1 MSEFFGDGSRFTGA
15 ADNVRRQVQCPLHA
29 QQPIPHG
36 LFRLD
41 GEPQNVLG
49 RVHVAVM
56 DGLLLADRRTRHARR
71 GRSGPYAMPSSTTGV
86 VARPC
91 APPKEKNR

>member
-1 MSEFFGDGSRFTGA
+1 MSEFFGDGSRFIGA

-41 GEPQNVLG
+41 GELQYVLG
-49 RVHVAVM
+49 RVHVAIV
-56 DGLLLADRRTRHARR
+56 DGAATR
-71 GRSGPYAMPSSTTGV
+71 
-86 VARPC
+86 ARPGSYINELD
-91 APPKEKNR
+91 ALLRGVRVAK

>member
-41 GEPQNVLG
+41 GEPEKFIEAACLE
-49 RVHVAVM
+49 
-56 DGLLLADRRTRHARR
+56 LAA
-71 GRSGPYAMPSSTTGV
+71 
-86 VARPC
+86 
-91 APPKEKNR
+91 

>member
-49 RVHVAVM
+49 RVHETLDEQAW
-56 DGLLLADRRTRHARR
+56 GGYHR
-71 GRSGPYAMPSSTTGV
+71 GI
-86 VARPC
+86 
-91 APPKEKNR
+91 N